1 MIFTRELIY
10 NTFVNIHVKMNSFFC
25 DTLPKSVDVL
35 LFSPTRAIY
44 TTHLIH
50 LFTMQCKSW
59 SYIYDVILC
68 ESLSH
73 THTHIKLQE
82 IFNCWNISS

>member
-1 MIFTRELIY
+1 MIFLQELIY
-10 NTFVNIHVKMNSFFC
+10 NTFVNIHVQVNSFFC
-25 DTLPKSVDVL
+25 DTVPKPVDVL

-59 SYIYDVILC
+59 SYILRCYRLWK
-68 ESLSH
+68 SLSY
-73 THTHIKLQE
+73 THTYE
-82 IFNCWNISS
+82 CARDY